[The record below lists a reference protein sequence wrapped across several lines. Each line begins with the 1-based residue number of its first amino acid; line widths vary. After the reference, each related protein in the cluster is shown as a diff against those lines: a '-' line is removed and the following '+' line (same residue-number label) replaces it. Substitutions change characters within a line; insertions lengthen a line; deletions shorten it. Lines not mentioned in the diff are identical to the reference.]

1 MNTGISDWGKLAR
14 LDTRHRDARI
24 NHLVTNYIELNLS
37 ISIRTWKSVSMREQP
52 AAPKRE
58 FGSRDSDPGNPA
70 FVGNLQHSASLP
82 DENCNGAALE
92 HKLSAQL
99 RRAEERINELERERD
114 GFFDQLLAEAKAAIQ
129 DVQSKADA
137 RVKRTIRE
145 ADERVTQLQ
154 ADAENEIGRL
164 QNELSRATRD
174 IDQLKADADKRVECV
189 KRETDARVERTI
201 READER
207 ITQLQANAENEI
219 GRLHNKLS
227 QATRDIDQLKADA
240 DKRVE
245 CVKRETDARVASME
259 TSAKKRIDVIQ
270 RENED
275 KVLRLETDLTQAKNR
290 ANRAEQ
296 WVMLFHHEI
305 EHRLMPSVTAMRAG
319 PKSSNPAVSSGLLTV
334 RTVSRSPV
342 RTWFRRL
349 WLQISATT
357 AFGSRAAD
365 MELANAF
372 ARPPQHEPGL
382 SNSLTVP
389 KAGNTVTASEPST

>member
-1 MNTGISDWGKLAR
+1 VSWRDERGPLLMLPQSCWSGPGRWRMEWASQPVWIPA
-14 LDTRHRDARI
+14 RHRDARI

-37 ISIRTWKSVSMREQP
+37 ISIRTWKSVSMREQS
-52 AAPKRE
+52 AASKRE

-70 FVGNLQHSASLP
+70 FVGNLQHSASPP
-82 DENCNGAALE
+82 DENCDGAALE

-137 RVKRTIRE
+137 SVKRTIRE

-164 QNELSRATRD
+164 QNELSQATRD
-174 IDQLKADADKRVECV
+174 INQLKADADKRV
-189 KRETDARVERTI
+189 
-201 READER
+201 
-207 ITQLQANAENEI
+207 
-219 GRLHNKLS
+219 G
-227 QATRDIDQLKADA
+227 
-240 DKRVE
+240 

-372 ARPPQHEPGL
+372 APPSQHEPGL
-382 SNSLTVP
+382 SNSLSVP

>member
-1 MNTGISDWGKLAR
+1 MSSN
-14 LDTRHRDARI
+14 
-24 NHLVTNYIELNLS
+24 
-37 ISIRTWKSVSMREQP
+37 VSAM
-52 AAPKRE
+52 
-58 FGSRDSDPGNPA
+58 
-70 FVGNLQHSASLP
+70 
-82 DENCNGAALE
+82 
-92 HKLSAQL
+92 
-99 RRAEERINELERERD
+99 

-129 DVQSKADA
+129 DVHSKADA

-164 QNELSRATRD
+164 QNEVSQATRD

-201 READER
+201 KEADER
-207 ITQLQANAENEI
+207 VTHAKNEI
-219 GRLHNKLS
+219 GRLQNKLS

-290 ANRAEQ
+290 TNRAEQ

-349 WLQISATT
+349 WLQISATA

-365 MELANAF
+365 MARDRPRSFFCEPHQTARC
-372 ARPPQHEPGL
+372 ARPATRATRSLRVSPVCRGRRSHELRRQPCGQL
-382 SNSLTVP
+382 SSRRYLCRP
-389 KAGNTVTASEPST
+389 DSQRREARRPAGPAVRQG

>member
-1 MNTGISDWGKLAR
+1 MMMSHQGKKCDSRVYRKLNGRGDRSAIAGGKSSWLLSAPRSQKHADAPHPVGLLRARRKRPSRRAAAEQRDELTSFQGLHALAPRREIRSSITDCRRSCQCSLRCR
-14 LDTRHRDARI
+14 LT
-24 NHLVTNYIELNLS
+24 
-37 ISIRTWKSVSMREQP
+37 
-52 AAPKRE
+52 
-58 FGSRDSDPGNPA
+58 
-70 FVGNLQHSASLP
+70 
-82 DENCNGAALE
+82 AALGQ
-92 HKLSAQL
+92 H
-99 RRAEERINELERERD
+99 IN
-114 GFFDQLLAEAKAAIQ
+114 
-129 DVQSKADA
+129 
-137 RVKRTIRE
+137 
-145 ADERVTQLQ
+145 
-154 ADAENEIGRL
+154 
-164 QNELSRATRD
+164 
-174 IDQLKADADKRVECV
+174 QLKADADKRVERV

-201 READER
+201 KEADER
-207 ITQLQANAENEI
+207 ITQLQADAKNEI
-219 GRLHNKLS
+219 GRLQNELS
-227 QATRDIDQLKADA
+227 QATRDINQLKADA

-365 MELANAF
+365 MGLANAF
-372 ARPPQHEPGL
+372 APPSQHEPGL
-382 SNSLTVP
+382 SNSLSVP